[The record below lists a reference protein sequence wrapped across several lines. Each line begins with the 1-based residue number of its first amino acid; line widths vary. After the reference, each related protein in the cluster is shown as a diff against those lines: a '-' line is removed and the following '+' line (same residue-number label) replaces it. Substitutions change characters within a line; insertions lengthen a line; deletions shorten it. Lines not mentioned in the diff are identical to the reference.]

1 MNAEINQF
9 NIKKKPNTS
18 LLLGGYEKIWG
29 SAGIYT
35 IASISNRK

>member
-9 NIKKKPNTS
+9 NIKKKNTS